1 MQTTFCKSLRR
12 EGATLPTGKVT
23 IQDIA
28 NALNLSR
35 NTVSKVLNGTGHTTE
50 KTRKAILNKAMELN
64 YKQIGRVSN
73 LRLGTATKCITM
85 LARSMPSKNYFGAQ
99 LFTGLERAMHRLG
112 HSLPMYILHD
122 EELQTVTLPVSV
134 NCDIVDAFI
143 CSELFDER
151 YARMLCSLGKPVIF
165 ADTYADVFRAPFP
178 TDLLLM
184 ENTHSMYA
192 LVSRLA
198 ESGLRRM
205 AFVGDRDHCLS
216 FRERWEGFVL
226 ALADHSL
233 SPSEKCCILE
243 PDGLGYHNSDAIALR
258 LRSMPELPDAFVCA
272 NDFIAIDLMRV
283 LKSMGLRIPED
294 VAVTGF
300 DDTPECEIVEPKLT
314 TVHTSSHEM
323 GLLAAQMLLD
333 RIQSPNLIHHI
344 TYVPTRP
351 VFRASTPVI
360 SSR

>member
-1 MQTTFCKSLRR
+1 MPS
-12 EGATLPTGKVT
+12 GKVT
-23 IQDIA
+23 VQDLA

-50 KTRKAILNKAMELN
+50 KTRKAILSKAMELN

-73 LRLGTATKCITM
+73 LQSGAPTKCITM
-85 LARSMPSKNYFGAQ
+85 LARSMPNKNYFGAQ

-112 HSLPMYILHD
+112 YSLPMYILHD

-134 NCDIVDAFI
+134 NLDLVDAFI
-143 CSELFDER
+143 CTELFDER
-151 YARMLCSLGKPVIF
+151 YARMLCGTGKPVIF
-165 ADTYADVFRAPFP
+165 ADTYADAFREPFP
-178 TDLLLM
+178 ADLLLM

-192 LVSRLA
+192 LVSKLA

-205 AFVGDRDHCLS
+205 AFVGDRAHCLS
-216 FRERWEGFVL
+216 FRERWEGFAR
-226 ALADHSL
+226 ALADHGF
-233 SPSEKCCILE
+233 SPMEKCCVLE
-243 PDGLGYHNSDAIALR
+243 PDGSGYHDPDAIALK

-283 LKSMGLRIPED
+283 LKAMGMRIPQD

-300 DDTPECEIVEPKLT
+300 DDAPECEIVEPKLT
-314 TVHTSSHEM
+314 TIHTSSHEM

-351 VFRASTPVI
+351 VFRASTPVV
-360 SSR
+360 SSK